1 MFNGPSRSW
10 SEDANKRSVPV
21 PRLQKKQRDSTSKA
35 GRFAYD
41 QKQTG
46 GQNADRHLMRA
57 KLMRDFSF
65 AF

>member
-1 MFNGPSRSW
+1 VSKVRSR
-10 SEDANKRSVPV
+10 VGTGG
-21 PRLQKKQRDSTSKA
+21 QRYSRSKA

-46 GQNADRHLMRA
+46 GQNTDRHLMRA